1 MPFPLHG
8 LKRLT
13 KKEKITRST
22 MASSD
27 VKLLSAKWVVPG
39 EGTGRVL
46 EDHTVVVRGSEIVE
60 VIPSADCAAKY
71 PGNKLVYVLN

>member
-1 MPFPLHG
+1 
-8 LKRLT
+8 
-13 KKEKITRST
+13 
-22 MASSD
+22 MASSSE

-71 PGNKLVYVLN
+71 PGNKLIYVLKLIGRECGHAGLR

>member
-1 MPFPLHG
+1 
-8 LKRLT
+8 
-13 KKEKITRST
+13 
-22 MASSD
+22 MASSSE

-60 VIPSADCAAKY
+60 LIPSADCAAKY
-71 PGNKLVYVLN
+71 PGNKLIYVVN